1 MKRVVNAITY
11 RACSA
16 SYGDASVASLGS
28 SLPSIFKSPIILQG
42 MAWEF
47 QSTDGLTMEQVI
59 IPERKEAV
67 RPAVIKNQGL
77 KCYIFTNNL
86 YSFPA

>member
-1 MKRVVNAITY
+1 
-11 RACSA
+11 
-16 SYGDASVASLGS
+16 
-28 SLPSIFKSPIILQG
+28 